1 MNRRALCAS
10 EATRATGP
18 TSHDHVEEAVHVQWR
33 LPARAE
39 ARHPQAADPALSWHD
54 HTARDRR
61 DHAEAS
67 VADIDPQND
76 DQFSDVE
83 MTQEFE
89 VIRDEV

>member
-1 MNRRALCAS
+1 MHVRRAVPS
-10 EATRATGP
+10 
-18 TSHDHVEEAVHVQWR
+18 
-33 LPARAE
+33 RAE
-39 ARHPQAADPALSWHD
+39 ARHPQAAHPALSWHD
-54 HTARDRR
+54 HTSRYGR

-89 VIRDEV
+89 VIRDDM